1 MAISEDTYKKLE
13 NANFTKDDIGLY
25 REQINARVA
34 KQGKD
39 ASSDLVAVANFL
51 NEAESSAFQM
61 ASQGATF
68 NFSDELTAPLQG
80 TFPKSFYLAVER
92 DAMDTYKRENP
103 IKSSFA
109 QVGGSLIPQ
118 IADGAYKVL
127 SSRF

>member
-80 TFPKSFYLAVER
+80 TFPKRFYLAV
-92 DAMDTYKRENP
+92 
-103 IKSSFA
+103 
-109 QVGGSLIPQ
+109 
-118 IADGAYKVL
+118 
-127 SSRF
+127 